1 MKNKLKEKKTERL
14 TMRVSKSEK
23 DAIIKEANLAG
34 LDITTYLINKRHAKT
49 IVHLADCRRLAD
61 EVYHLN
67 KELSVIDAQN
77 VNTST
82 LTNIISNGIIDVSK
96 LIKNM
101 EFHESPKDQYT
112 RLGLNMPKEKKNV

>member
-1 MKNKLKEKKTERL
+1 MRKQFKEKKTERL
-14 TMRVSKSEK
+14 TMRITKTEK

-67 KELSVIDAQN
+67 KELSVIDAQSI
-77 VNTST
+77 NTGI
-82 LTNIISNGIIDVSK
+82 LTNIVSNGIMDISK

-101 EFHESPKDQYT
+101 EGDDNNGDTKVC
-112 RLGLNMPKEKKNV
+112 K

>member
-1 MKNKLKEKKTERL
+1 MRKQFKEKKTERL

-23 DAIIKEANLAG
+23 NAIIKEANLAG
-34 LDITTYLINKRHAKT
+34 LDITTYLINKRQAKT

-67 KELSVIDAQN
+67 QALSAIDAKSI
-77 VNTST
+77 NTNT
-82 LTNIISNGIIDVSK
+82 LTNIVSNGIADVAK

-101 EFHESPKDQYT
+101 EGNDNNGDTKVCE
-112 RLGLNMPKEKKNV
+112 